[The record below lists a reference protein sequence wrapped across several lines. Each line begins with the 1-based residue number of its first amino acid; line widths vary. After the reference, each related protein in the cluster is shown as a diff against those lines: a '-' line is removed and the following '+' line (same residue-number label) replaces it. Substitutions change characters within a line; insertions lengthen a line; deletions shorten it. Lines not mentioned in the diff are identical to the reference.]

1 MKRDF
6 FRRNHLRTGLAAA
19 LALMLPALAGC
30 PKSDEP
36 SYYIGRLQKDDEE
49 VQRRAVEELVR
60 MHKKAMPYVRQA
72 LQSENP
78 NVRKGCADFL
88 AKVRRMESLTA
99 AGELIG
105 DADKDVRLKAIE
117 AVAALSQVWKSKAVE
132 LLRQGF
138 EGDDP
143 DSVKKAGEGLRDM
156 KYEEATQVL
165 RDEFEAGAGM
175 QAVYAARFLYET
187 DPEPQTARFLARG
200 LISDEQTVREA
211 ARANVKDLQ
220 DKIVAP
226 LVEFIDTQQG
236 TARAAKV
243 LEELRDLLIEE
254 LDVILDSKRA
264 AKILLALGAIA
275 DEPSI
280 AKLDK
285 DLRDSKLETGWRV
298 AAARGLAAAALS
310 ERSSDAQ
317 KAAIRANLTEV
328 LNDEDQ
334 DTRIRIGA
342 AIALCQLREERAVA
356 YLLDE
361 LDRFQEAIKQE
372 NISETRLNDLTE
384 LRIGAQE
391 ALTASG
397 DFVVPFLMNRL
408 REQKPGPII
417 IWAAAKTLG
426 ELGVEEVLPFL
437 NTYVTAT
444 AAPKT
449 RVEADGQIV
458 TKEGTDWRELAE
470 DKADELR
477 ASLESFTYPDYVRW
491 TSAIAL
497 GQIGGKQAVAS
508 LRQAESLEN
517 DFLARLHANRRL
529 KAYFERAPVLDP
541 LIAQH
546 EDVLFYVRQALK
558 GLGEDV

>member
-1 MKRDF
+1 
-6 FRRNHLRTGLAAA
+6 
-19 LALMLPALAGC
+19 
-30 PKSDEP
+30 
-36 SYYIGRLQKDDEE
+36 
-49 VQRRAVEELVR
+49 
-60 MHKKAMPYVRQA
+60 
-72 LQSENP
+72 
-78 NVRKGCADFL
+78 
-88 AKVRRMESLTA
+88 
-99 AGELIG
+99 
-105 DADKDVRLKAIE
+105 
-117 AVAALSQVWKSKAVE
+117 
-132 LLRQGF
+132 
-138 EGDDP
+138 
-143 DSVKKAGEGLRDM
+143 
-156 KYEEATQVL
+156 
-165 RDEFEAGAGM
+165 
-175 QAVYAARFLYET
+175 
-187 DPEPQTARFLARG
+187 
-200 LISDEQTVREA
+200 
-211 ARANVKDLQ
+211 
-220 DKIVAP
+220 
-226 LVEFIDTQQG
+226 
-236 TARAAKV
+236 
-243 LEELRDLLIEE
+243 
-254 LDVILDSKRA
+254 
-264 AKILLALGAIA
+264 
-275 DEPSI
+275 
-280 AKLDK
+280 
-285 DLRDSKLETGWRV
+285 
-298 AAARGLAAAALS
+298 
-310 ERSSDAQ
+310 
-317 KAAIRANLTEV
+317 V